1 MKDQLILVRHILG
14 AIDRVEQ
21 YTLGMSKEEFLS
33 NFLVQDGVLRNSEII
48 GEACKNINSEMKE
61 QYSQIPWRDITAMRN
76 KLIHEYFGVDIETLW
91 NVIQFNL
98 AELKKHV
105 LTIINSEE
113 A

>member
-33 NFLVQDGVLRNSEII
+33 NFLVQDGVLRNLEII
-48 GEACKNINSEMKE
+48 GEASKNINSEMKE
-61 QYSQIPWRDITAMRN
+61 RYSQIPWRDITAMRN
-76 KLIHEYFGVDIETLW
+76 KLIHEYFGVVW

-98 AELKKHV
+98 AELKKLV